1 MTSTERVMLKKTSLQ
16 RGGASSQLATSK
28 APVPT
33 LDDMLKASIVTNK
46 TDPFTHTSMEGG
58 KYFISDE
65 NLETFYDAYHR
76 KAFLNCA
83 SADMTFLSLVER
95 HEGKDYFPLICDLDM
110 KFSSPEPMT
119 HGYDLEFVRAFLLK
133 FMTIIERYLLIT
145 DPMMK
150 KAFVMEKLA
159 ASPITETTW
168 KDGIHIVFPYII
180 TNGIVQEYIREDL
193 VQEMEELCAVHLKYP
208 LLNSMEDVI
217 DKSILKSNG
226 WMLYGSKKPNAPYRY
241 LLYDEAL
248 PCAGIWELGPNTA
261 AIKYEDELYTNQRKL
276 ISLCSIRRSS
286 VYDTCEMT
294 ETGKNILDDKE
305 RLRHKKQ
312 KEELKAMYKNCDIH
326 TDTQENVEYARKLVG
341 ILNRSR
347 AESYQTW
354 IELGWCLHNI
364 DFRLLDEWV
373 QFSKTCPQ
381 YEATAEEDC
390 KEKWL
395 SMRTKGLNIGTL
407 CFWAEMDNRSQ
418 YLKIRETTYEGL
430 IRDCC
435 GSIKM
440 SDKSTEPRGSINDSI
455 WYITRVIK
463 KMYEHLFV
471 CSNYE
476 KKEWWDF
483 NGNIWQKSDGAILMR
498 KAIPEDVYAA
508 FNKAFLVYNDKAS
521 KFEEDSELYHRNK
534 NLAKSASFIANK
546 IRNPTVKKLII
557 EEAAELFHWS
567 RIDGVNFEEKLDS
580 STKLIGMK
588 NGVYDLT
595 YHCFRQGR
603 CDDYISMS
611 TKNEY
616 YQYTWEDPLIK
627 QIMDFIAQVIPN
639 ASVRNYLLKT
649 FASCLDGSTSQEK
662 FYIFLGCGGNGKSK
676 LMELMQLALGD
687 YSGTLSVSAITQN
700 RPPSNAPTPEFMRLK
715 GRRFVTFQETNKKE
729 ELNSA
734 RTKELT
740 GGDTIV
746 ARGLNKDPIEY
757 KPQFKLFL
765 CCNHFPK
772 VPPEDGGMW
781 RRLKVILFTS
791 CFVDNPKADNPNE
804 FLRDYDLTVKLHT
817 WKEGFFWIL
826 TEYYKYI
833 FQGDSKLG
841 VVPGLK
847 EPYEIDRAT
856 NSYRHKCDF
865 VQQFLDHYTQS
876 DAEAFIA
883 FEYGAENIWD
893 YYRYY
898 VKQNNQPQMQKQDLI
913 ESIENKFGQIGT
925 NNKIKGW
932 YRHRFLAPEE
942 QGMVNQLESPETLFS
957 NKHNNVIAPPTP
969 AMATTTPATSTRMTH
984 VEEEEEEEEVDI
996 PMDLMEEDY

>member
-1 MTSTERVMLKKTSLQ
+1 MSSNERVMLKKTSLQ
-16 RGGASSQLATSK
+16 KGGSSSHNSVKPHVVTF
-28 APVPT
+28 
-33 LDDMLKASIVTNK
+33 DDILKSCAVTNK
-46 TDPFTHTSMEGG
+46 NDPFTHTSMEGG

-65 NLETFYDAYHR
+65 NLDSFYEAYHR
-76 KAFLNCA
+76 KAFLNMA
-83 SADMTFLSLVER
+83 SANPVYLSIVER
-95 HEGKDYFPLICDLDM
+95 HEGKDYFPIICDLDF
-110 KFSSPEPMT
+110 KFHTTDEEVG
-119 HGYDLEFVRAFLLK
+119 HCYDINFVREFLLK
-133 FMTIIERYLLIT
+133 YMMIIERYLMIT
-145 DPMMK
+145 DPK
-150 KAFVMEKLA
+150 IKEAFVMEKFA
-159 ASPITETTW
+159 PTPTSDNTY
-168 KDGIHIVFPYII
+168 KDGLHIFFPYIV
-180 TNGIVQEYIREDL
+180 TNTIVQEYIREDL
-193 VQEMEELCAVHLKYP
+193 VHELQEMLPLLKYP
-208 LLNSMEDVI
+208 ITNTCEDVI

-226 WMLYGSKKPNAPYRY
+226 WMLYGSKKPTSPYRY
-241 LLYDEAL
+241 ILSDDDLA
-248 PCAGIWELGPNTA
+248 CAGIWEINNGSAT
-261 AIKYEDELYTNQRKL
+261 IKFNDELYGNPRKL
-276 ISLCSIRRSS
+276 ISLLSIRRSS
-286 VYDTCEMT
+286 VYDACEMT
-294 ETGKNILDDKE
+294 ETGKNVVADKE
-305 RLRHKKQ
+305 RIRHKKQ

-326 TDTQENVEYARKLVG
+326 TDTQENVEYARKLVA
-341 ILNRSR
+341 ILNSSR

-364 DFRLLDEWV
+364 DFRLLDEWIA
-373 QFSKTCPQ
+373 FSKRSPQ
-381 YEATAEEDC
+381 YEDTAEEDC

-418 YLKIRETTYEGL
+418 YIKIRETTYEGL

-435 GSIKM
+435 GSIKFAE
-440 SDKSTEPRGSINDSI
+440 KSSEPRGSINDSI

-508 FNKAFLVYNDKAS
+508 FNKAFLVYTDKAS
-521 KFEEDSELYHRNK
+521 KYEEDSEYNIRNK
-534 NLAKSASFIANK
+534 HFAKSASFIAAK
-546 IRNPTVKKLII
+546 IRNPMVKKLIV
-557 EEAAELFHWS
+557 EEAAELFHWT

-588 NGVYDLT
+588 NGVYDLQ

-611 TKNEY
+611 TKNEFF
-616 YQYTWEDPLIK
+616 QYSWDDPMIK
-627 QIMDFIAQVIPN
+627 QIMDFIRQVIPN
-639 ASVRNYLLKT
+639 RAVRNYLLKT

-662 FYIFLGCGGNGKSK
+662 FYVFLGCGGNGKSK
-676 LMELMQLALGD
+676 LVELMQLALGD

-746 ARGLNKDPIEY
+746 ARGLNKDPVEY

-772 VPPEDGGMW
+772 VSPEDGGIW
-781 RRLKVILFTS
+781 RRVRVILFTS
-791 CFVDNPKADNPNE
+791 LFVDNPKPDNPNE
-804 FLRDYDLTVKLHT
+804 FIRDYKLTDKLHL

-826 TEYYKYI
+826 TEYYKFI
-833 FQGDSKLG
+833 QQGNKKMGIS
-841 VVPGLK
+841 PGLK
-847 EPYEIDRAT
+847 EPSEIENAT

-865 VQQFLDHYTQS
+865 VQQFLDHYIAD
-876 DAEAFIA
+876 DAEAFVP
-883 FEYGAENIWD
+883 FEYGTENVWD

-898 VKQNNQPQMQKQDLI
+898 VKQSNQPTMQKQDLI
-913 ESIENKFGQIGT
+913 ESIENKYGQIGF
-925 NNKIKGW
+925 NNKVKGW

-942 QGMVNQLESPETLFS
+942 QGMVNKKESSDILFCKKDNDDNDFIS
-957 NKHNNVIAPPTP
+957 ENEDLIE
-969 AMATTTPATSTRMTH
+969 
-984 VEEEEEEEEVDI
+984 VEEEI
-996 PMDLMEEDY
+996 DY